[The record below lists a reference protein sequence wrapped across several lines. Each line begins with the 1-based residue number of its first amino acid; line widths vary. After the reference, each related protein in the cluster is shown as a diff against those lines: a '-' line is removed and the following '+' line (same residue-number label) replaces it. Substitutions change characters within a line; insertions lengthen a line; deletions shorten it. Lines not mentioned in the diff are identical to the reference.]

1 MGLPGGVGLNDA
13 VHTSEVA
20 VKDLTPREIEVLGL
34 ISEGYSTRE
43 LAGVLG
49 ISPHTV
55 REYRMRILNRL
66 GVHSIGHAIAIGL
79 RQGVIA

>member
-1 MGLPGGVGLNDA
+1 VPCLQSGQGGAIYGPEVG
-13 VHTSEVA
+13 
-20 VKDLTPREIEVLGL
+20 VKDLTPREIEVLHL